1 MSLLVPF
8 FLAGLA
14 ALSLPLLLH
23 LVRRTPRGRQSF
35 SSLMFLEPTP
45 PQLTRRS
52 RLDQVLLLLLRL
64 GALGLA
70 TLAFARP
77 FLRETASLSVSDL
90 PGRRVALLI
99 DRSASLQRAGAWPR
113 LLELANTELDS
124 LSPQDEVALSVFDD
138 RLETVLGFDAAPG
151 EGSRVALVRSRL
163 KELQPG
169 WSETNL
175 GSALS
180 ALAAELEASGDA
192 QQSTLEP
199 QIVLL
204 TDLTQG
210 SRLEAL
216 EQFEWPARVRVLVR
230 QVSVEQS
237 TNAAPRVL
245 QDAETASLDKI
256 RVRINNAG
264 DSRRETFSLGWFD
277 TQGRAIREPQVT
289 AYVPPGQSRVIQMA
303 VPPAETQAAGL
314 QLTGDD
320 HDFDNRFYNSPQ
332 PRRDVAVGFLGT
344 ASADDINGPRYYL
357 DLALTNDPTR
367 NVRVTPLDA
376 SSLASPAGESSGRLI
391 VVTDAVTDDVAAR
404 LRQMVEA
411 GAIVLVAPA
420 ELAAAESLPRLLPG
434 LDSAA
439 AAPPAKGGYLLL
451 GEIDFTHPLFAPFAN
466 PPYSDFTKIHFWQ
479 SWKLALRTALE
490 GQSSPTVVAR
500 FDNGDPAL
508 LEERLGR
515 GRILA
520 LGAGWTPR
528 QSQLALSSKFV
539 GLMGTLLDL
548 ALGETVAPPTLTTGQ
563 PLPLPTGAIDSGCR
577 VTTPGGTSED
587 LPAGTTQFAG
597 TTIPGLYT
605 VSWGDQAVPIAV
617 NLSDLESQT
626 TPLEVEQ
633 LERRG
638 VPLGSVP
645 PQTERLERL
654 RQLRDQELESRQKL
668 WRWLLVGALGL
679 VILETWWAGRSERAL
694 IPAETP
700 A

>member
-52 RLDQVLLLLLRL
+52 RLDQVLLLLMRL
-64 GALGLA
+64 AALGLA

-90 PGRRVALLI
+90 PGRRVALLV
-99 DRSASLQRAGAWPR
+99 DRSASLQRGGAWPR
-113 LLELANTELDS
+113 LLELANAELDA
-124 LSPQDEVALSVFDD
+124 LSPQDEVALYMFDD

-151 EGSRVALVRSRL
+151 EGGRVSLIRSRL
-163 KELQPG
+163 KELRPG
-169 WSETNL
+169 WAETNL
-175 GSALS
+175 GGALS
-180 ALAAELEASGDA
+180 ALAGELEASGDA

-230 QVSVEQS
+230 QINIEPA

-245 QDAETASLDKI
+245 QDAETAGQDKV
-256 RVRINNAG
+256 RVRISNAG
-264 DSRRETFSLGWFD
+264 NSRQEMFSLGWFD
-277 TQGRAIREPQVT
+277 IQGRAIPEPQVT
-289 AYVPPGQSRVIQMA
+289 AYVPPGQSRVIQLQVPA
-303 VPPAETQAAGL
+303 VDAQAAGV
-314 QLTGDD
+314 QLMGDD
-320 HDFDNRFYNSPQ
+320 HDFDNRCYNSPQ
-332 PRRDVAVGFLGT
+332 PRRDVAVGWLGD
-344 ASADDINGPRYYL
+344 ASAEDVEGPRYYL
-357 DLALTNDPTR
+357 ELALANDPSR
-367 NVRVTPLDA
+367 DVRITPIET
-376 SSLASPAGESSGRLI
+376 AGSFVAGAEPTWPLI
-391 VVTDAVTDDVAAR
+391 VVSAGLSDEIASG
-404 LRQMVEA
+404 LRRQAEA
-411 GAIVLVAPA
+411 GAIVLVAPV
-420 ELAAAESLPRLLPG
+420 EPAAAQSLPQLLPG
-434 LDSAA
+434 IESAV

-451 GEIDFTHPLFAPFAN
+451 GEIDFSHPLFSPFAT

-479 SWKLALRTALE
+479 SWKLSLREPVE
-490 GQSSPTVVAR
+490 GSPSLTVVAR

-508 LEERLGR
+508 LEERVGR
-515 GRILA
+515 GRILT
-520 LGAGWTPR
+520 LGTGWTPG

-548 ALGETVAPPTLTTGQ
+548 SLGSTVNGPLLTTGQ
-563 PLPLPTGAIDSGCR
+563 PIPLPAAAADALCR
-577 VTTPGGTSED
+577 VTTPQGTTTE
-587 LPAGTTQFAG
+587 LPAGTRQFVG
-597 TTIPGLYT
+597 TETPGIYT
-605 VSWGDQAVPIAV
+605 VSWANQSVPMAV

-645 PQTERLERL
+645 PQIERLDRL

-679 VILETWWAGRSERAL
+679 VILETWWAGRSAQAL
-694 IPAETP
+694 IPAETS

>member
-90 PGRRVALLI
+90 PGRRVALLV

-113 LLELANTELDS
+113 LLELANAELDA
-124 LSPQDEVALSVFDD
+124 LSPQDEVALYVFDD

-151 EGSRVALVRSRL
+151 EGGRAPLIRSRL

-230 QVSVEQS
+230 QVAVES
-237 TNAAPRVL
+237 ATNAAPRVL
-245 QDAETASLDKI
+245 QDVESDGQDKV
-256 RVRINNAG
+256 RVRISNAG
-264 DSRRETFSLGWFD
+264 NSRSEKFLLGWFD
-277 TQGRAIREPQVT
+277 TQGRSIREPQIT
-289 AYVPPGQSRVIQMA
+289 AYVPPGQSRVVPLA
-303 VPPAETQAAGL
+303 VPPFDTQAAGVH
-314 QLTGDD
+314 LTGDD
-320 HDFDNRFYNSPQ
+320 HDFDNRFYSSP
-332 PRRDVAVGFLGT
+332 PARRDVTVGWVGT
-344 ASADDINGPRYYL
+344 APAEDPEGPRYYL
-357 DLALTNDPTR
+357 ELALANDPSR
-367 NVRVTPLDA
+367 NVQIKPIEL
-376 SSLASPAGESSGRLI
+376 SGSFVPGADPTWSLI
-391 VVTDAVTDDVAAR
+391 VVTTELSDDLAHR
-404 LRQMVEA
+404 LRQQAEA
-411 GAIVLVAPA
+411 GAIVLAAPV
-420 ELAAAESLPRLLPG
+420 EPAAAQSLSRLLPG
-434 LDSAA
+434 IESAA
-439 AAPPAKGGYLLL
+439 AGGPAKGGYLLL
-451 GEIDFTHPLFAPFAN
+451 GEIDFSHPLFSPFAN

-479 SWKLALRTALE
+479 HWKLALREPTEGSAALA
-490 GQSSPTVVAR
+490 VVAR

-508 LEERLGR
+508 LEERVGR

-528 QSQLALSSKFV
+528 LSQLALSSKFV

-548 ALGETVAPPTLTTGQ
+548 SLGETIRPALLTTGQ
-563 PLPLPTGAIDSGCR
+563 PIPLPTDAAEAGCR
-577 VTTPGGTSED
+577 VTTPHGTAVE
-587 LPAGTTQFAG
+587 LPAGTTQFFG
-597 TTIPGLYT
+597 TDIPGIYT
-605 VSWGDQAVPIAV
+605 VSWDNHSIPLAV

-626 TPLEVEQ
+626 TPLEIEQ

-679 VILETWWAGRSERAL
+679 VILETWWAGRSEQAL
-694 IPAETP
+694 MPAETS